1 MDLKDL
7 PFWSADL
14 LELECDTQIDWRV
27 SQSVDL
33 VASLDGYLLGQAGQS
48 CAVTPTHRQDFF
60 AFLQERPATQ
70 WLLSRAHGL
79 RVWVQWLECVEVVP
93 LDLNIGVTEPTA
105 EALFAKTV
113 IPKATVESAIEWLE
127 SHFLVASQGTSGS
140 AVLIGRG
147 ETSKLHFQ
155 LFGAEF
161 RLDVRG
167 GGADV
172 VVTRLAP
179 LPRNRPNLI
188 LANGDIRFVPQDLKA
203 LLNTPAQQAAYEAAL
218 RDTGNYLKLWD
229 EYSNLQIKKAT
240 EQAREVGWF
249 QIERAELLPGD
260 SPCWRL
266 IPRHADEYRSFRKA
280 WQEQGLSSSAM
291 VELTEFPPD
300 LDDTEA
306 STGPDATQLR
316 GAVRGRVE
324 FNSKDAILIP
334 RTERSLVKPA
344 ANGYVALSLAGDVT
358 VQRRREEAK
367 ERIAAGS
374 GLPQLKYLI
383 EGVPF
388 SPPVRPR
395 VSALSRTAREA
406 FKAQPNPRQIEALDV
421 ALNTPD
427 IALIVGPPGTGKTQ
441 VIAALQRRLAELIGA
456 ERVQHQLLITSYQH
470 DAVDNALSRVEV
482 YGLPSIKVGNRGR
495 TGSGAADPVVAWADR
510 VRERVQENLGELF
523 AREPLAAAVAK
534 LRPQL
539 VSLRLGRF
547 GPGERWLELDRLDKL
562 LLEIEDFGLPIPP
575 DLRFRWEG
583 YLTAQTAAST
593 TGDAAV
599 GAKLLREARA
609 LRTTRSAMDDDGA
622 DRADDLLRTLRRAG
636 IRLKDEQ
643 AVLLDK
649 AADGVRLDDSLLE
662 DLEVLKATILDS
674 LVPDYRP
681 PDIKQLIDADGLA
694 ILTELESAVEAP
706 LATSRRGV
714 ASVVADYFNE
724 LQGDSRAISD
734 AVSQYAIVVGATCQQ
749 AAGQAMSRLQ
759 SLTDTAGTAAIQ
771 FDTVVVDE
779 AARAN
784 PLDLFVPISMA
795 RRRIILVGDHRQL
808 PHLLEP
814 DLERELA
821 ERQGLTDAQ
830 RKAYEVSLFQR
841 LMSSLQGAGGPQRIV
856 LLNEQYRMHPVLG
869 DFVSREFYEKEGLEP
884 IRSARTAD
892 DFPLDVPGFEGKVCA
907 WIDVD
912 SDSGPERKVAS
923 SQSRIRD
930 VEASRLVERVSRIL
944 KARPDLS
951 VGVITFYAAQ
961 RDRLRTLCVA
971 QGILAGDEVSE
982 SASAESRTSAS
993 PMPMLEVGTVDA
1005 FQGKEFD
1012 IVFLSIVRSSI
1023 DKGAVPNEGAEDREK
1038 RLNRRYGHLRLSN
1051 RMNVAM
1057 SRQRRLLVVVGDKA
1071 MAEGEAASLGAPALA
1086 SFLNLCMEKFGAIL

>member
-93 LDLNIGVTEPTA
+93 LDLNIGVTEATA
-105 EALFAKTV
+105 EAMFAKTV
-113 IPKATVESAIEWLE
+113 IPKATGESAIEWLE

-172 VVTRLAP
+172 VVARLAP

-266 IPRHADEYRSFRKA
+266 IPRHPDEFRSFRKA
-280 WQEQGLSSSAM
+280 WQEQGLSGSAM

-306 STGPDATQLR
+306 STGPDAAQLR
-316 GAVRGRVE
+316 GAVRGQIE

-334 RTERSLVKPA
+334 RKERSLVKPA

-495 TGSGAADPVVAWADR
+495 TDSGAADPVVAWAGR

-523 AREPLAAAVAK
+523 AR
-534 LRPQL
+534 
-539 VSLRLGRF
+539 
-547 GPGERWLELDRLDKL
+547 
-562 LLEIEDFGLPIPP
+562 
-575 DLRFRWEG
+575 
-583 YLTAQTAAST
+583 
-593 TGDAAV
+593 
-599 GAKLLREARA
+599 
-609 LRTTRSAMDDDGA
+609 
-622 DRADDLLRTLRRAG
+622 
-636 IRLKDEQ
+636 
-643 AVLLDK
+643 
-649 AADGVRLDDSLLE
+649 
-662 DLEVLKATILDS
+662 
-674 LVPDYRP
+674 
-681 PDIKQLIDADGLA
+681 
-694 ILTELESAVEAP
+694 
-706 LATSRRGV
+706 
-714 ASVVADYFNE
+714 
-724 LQGDSRAISD
+724 
-734 AVSQYAIVVGATCQQ
+734 
-749 AAGQAMSRLQ
+749 
-759 SLTDTAGTAAIQ
+759 
-771 FDTVVVDE
+771 
-779 AARAN
+779 
-784 PLDLFVPISMA
+784 
-795 RRRIILVGDHRQL
+795 
-808 PHLLEP
+808 
-814 DLERELA
+814 
-821 ERQGLTDAQ
+821 
-830 RKAYEVSLFQR
+830 
-841 LMSSLQGAGGPQRIV
+841 
-856 LLNEQYRMHPVLG
+856 
-869 DFVSREFYEKEGLEP
+869 
-884 IRSARTAD
+884 
-892 DFPLDVPGFEGKVCA
+892 
-907 WIDVD
+907 
-912 SDSGPERKVAS
+912 
-923 SQSRIRD
+923 
-930 VEASRLVERVSRIL
+930 
-944 KARPDLS
+944 
-951 VGVITFYAAQ
+951 
-961 RDRLRTLCVA
+961 
-971 QGILAGDEVSE
+971 
-982 SASAESRTSAS
+982 
-993 PMPMLEVGTVDA
+993 
-1005 FQGKEFD
+1005 
-1012 IVFLSIVRSSI
+1012 
-1023 DKGAVPNEGAEDREK
+1023 
-1038 RLNRRYGHLRLSN
+1038 
-1051 RMNVAM
+1051 
-1057 SRQRRLLVVVGDKA
+1057 
-1071 MAEGEAASLGAPALA
+1071 
-1086 SFLNLCMEKFGAIL
+1086 